1 MIREVQR
8 VCTLEICHL
17 VDGEGYA
24 KGVEDPLPAV
34 PEYS

>member
-1 MIREVQR
+1 MIREAQR

-17 VDGEGYA
+17 VDVKGYA